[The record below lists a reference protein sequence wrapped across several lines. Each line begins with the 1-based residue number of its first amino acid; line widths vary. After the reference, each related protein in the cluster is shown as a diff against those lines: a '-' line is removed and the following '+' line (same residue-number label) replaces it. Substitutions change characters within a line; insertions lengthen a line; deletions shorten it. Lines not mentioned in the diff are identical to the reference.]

1 MIKKYFIIPLTAFF
15 LPLAVKAQ
23 DLGANL
29 LNTAGKNAGYKGGV
43 QIEDVIGTVIN
54 TVLAVLGII
63 FLTLTVYAGYI
74 WMTAGG
80 DEGKVE
86 KAKETISRSVIG
98 LVIVL
103 LAYTIANF
111 IIPTVLCATG
121 VTNCSSSGMSV

>member
-1 MIKKYFIIPLTAFF
+1 MIKKYIIAPIAAFF
-15 LPLAVKAQ
+15 LPLAASAQ
-23 DLGANL
+23 DLGSNM

-63 FLTLTVYAGYI
+63 FLTLTVYAGYM

-103 LAYTIANF
+103 AAYAITYFVLSKLITA
-111 IIPTVLCATG
+111 TVR
-121 VTNCSSSGMSV
+121 